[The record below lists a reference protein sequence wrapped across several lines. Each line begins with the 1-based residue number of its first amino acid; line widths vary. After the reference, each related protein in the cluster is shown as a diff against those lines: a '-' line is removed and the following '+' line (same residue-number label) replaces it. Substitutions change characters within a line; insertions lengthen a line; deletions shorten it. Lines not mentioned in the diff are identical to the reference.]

1 MPFVDSMNF
10 YVRSRL
16 PDKYGEYPL
25 IRVRNVIEDMS
36 GELLIDHPSNRS
48 GKIYM
53 PEYPIFN
60 SKKISYVYYDK
71 SCIYQDVYNRDNFFY
86 HINPYTLKNLDK
98 FSTDSLRFDGYLSSG
113 GIFPDIYE
121 PLVIMEDYL

>member
-10 YVRSRL
+10 YVRSRI

-60 SKKISYVYYDK
+60 SKKYLMFIMINLVFTKMYITEIISF
-71 SCIYQDVYNRDNFFY
+71 IILIR
-86 HINPYTLKNLDK
+86 IL
-98 FSTDSLRFDGYLSSG
+98 
-113 GIFPDIYE
+113 
-121 PLVIMEDYL
+121 